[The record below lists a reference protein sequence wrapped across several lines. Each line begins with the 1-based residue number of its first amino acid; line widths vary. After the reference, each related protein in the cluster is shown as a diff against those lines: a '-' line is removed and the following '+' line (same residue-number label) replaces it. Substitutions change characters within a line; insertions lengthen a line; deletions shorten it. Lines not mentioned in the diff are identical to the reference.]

1 MKSLSDYF
9 REKYFNCEKFYKKY
23 WIDLY
28 LKAYFKEQKQK

>member
-1 MKSLSDYF
+1 MKTISDYLKD
-9 REKYFNCEKFYKKY
+9 KYFNCKIEDKQY